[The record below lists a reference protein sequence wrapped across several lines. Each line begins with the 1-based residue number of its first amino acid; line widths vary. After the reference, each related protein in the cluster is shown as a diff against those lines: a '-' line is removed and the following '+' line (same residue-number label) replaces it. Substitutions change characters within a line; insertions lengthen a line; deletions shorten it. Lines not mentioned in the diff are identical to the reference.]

1 MSKKL
6 FSIKYDT
13 ISTNYPSG
21 RIFDNEKQHN
31 LYIDEVVNL
40 LNWLSNENKEFKQEN
55 GRLKEKIR
63 EQQSIITKLNNQIEQ
78 LNLAIDDLLTYM
90 SCDGIKKQNEQLQ
103 RELDSFKPVMFQDMR
118 KVTIILYSKGDTD
131 E

>member
-21 RIFDNEKQHN
+21 RIFDNEKQHT

-40 LNWLSNENKEFKQEN
+40 LNWLSDENKELKQEN
-55 GRLKEKIR
+55 NKLKEEWEFSFRTELALHRVVEKELKEKIR
-63 EQQSIITKLNNQIEQ
+63 EQQSTITELN
-78 LNLAIDDLLTYM
+78 
-90 SCDGIKKQNEQLQ
+90 KQNKQLQ
-103 RELDSFKPVMFQDMR
+103 KELKDFNPVMFQDML
-118 KVTIILYSKGDTD
+118 KGTIILYSKGGTD

>member
-13 ISTNYPSG
+13 ISTKYPSG
-21 RIFDNEKQHN
+21 RMFDNEKQHN

-40 LNWLSNENKEFKQEN
+40 LNWLSDENKEFKQEN

-63 EQQSIITKLNNQIEQ
+63 E
-78 LNLAIDDLLTYM
+78 
-90 SCDGIKKQNEQLQ
+90 
-103 RELDSFKPVMFQDMR
+103 
-118 KVTIILYSKGDTD
+118 
-131 E
+131 

>member
-31 LYIDEVVNL
+31 LYID
-40 LNWLSNENKEFKQEN
+40 
-55 GRLKEKIR
+55 
-63 EQQSIITKLNNQIEQ
+63 
-78 LNLAIDDLLTYM
+78 DLLTYM
-90 SCDGIKKQNEQLQ
+90 SCDEIKKTK
-103 RELDSFKPVMFQDMR
+103 R
-118 KVTIILYSKGDTD
+118 TITKGIG
-131 E
+131 